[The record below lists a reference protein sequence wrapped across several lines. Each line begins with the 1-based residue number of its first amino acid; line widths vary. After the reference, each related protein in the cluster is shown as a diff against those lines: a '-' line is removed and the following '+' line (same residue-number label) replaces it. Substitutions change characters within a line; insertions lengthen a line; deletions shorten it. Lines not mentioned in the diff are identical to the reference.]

1 MEQGLIHIY
10 CGDGKGKTTCA
21 AGLAVR
27 CAGAGGKVLW
37 VQFLKKDTSGERR
50 SLEQLENVTLLPGYE
65 NIKFTFSMTEE
76 EKKQASS
83 FYKKQLAEIGQLVK
97 QQFFDLLVMDET
109 LGAINTGMLAEEEVI
124 AFLKEKP
131 QELEVVL
138 TGRDPSSQMVSLADY
153 VTNMQKIKHPFDLGI
168 SARKKIEW

>member
-10 CGDGKGKTTCA
+10 CGDGKGKTTSA
-21 AGLAVR
+21 AGLSIR

-50 SLEQLENVTLLPGYE
+50 SLEQLENVILLPGYV

-76 EKKQASS
+76 EKNRAIS
-83 FYKKQLAEIGQLVK
+83 FYKKQWMEIVGLVNK
-97 QQFFDLLVMDET
+97 ECFDLLVLDESI
-109 LGAINTGMLAEEEVI
+109 GAINTGMLEEEKVI

-131 QELEVVL
+131 KGLEVVL
-138 TGRDPSSQMVSLADY
+138 TGRDPSPQITSLADY
-153 VTNMQKIKHPFDLGI
+153 VTNMQKVKHPYERNI
-168 SARKKIEW
+168 SARKMIEW